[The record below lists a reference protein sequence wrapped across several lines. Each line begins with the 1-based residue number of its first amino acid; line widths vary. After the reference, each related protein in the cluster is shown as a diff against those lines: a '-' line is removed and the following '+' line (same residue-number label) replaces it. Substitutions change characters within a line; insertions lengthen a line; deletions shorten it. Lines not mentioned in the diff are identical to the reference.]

1 MTKHLTVFLFI
12 GTVFWSCEDNE
23 DAPSIIGEWEFI
35 SNYRSG
41 GMGSDTLYADE
52 YIYQSL
58 VFSDSGTFAYEGKRV
73 YTATDFN
80 WKGNWTKDMTRIYL
94 EIENVIS
101 SEEGYEYEVQDNI
114 LSIKW
119 PYDGWE
125 NEGGI
130 NQHNYIKNR

>member
-1 MTKHLTVFLFI
+1 M
-12 GTVFWSCEDNE
+12 
-23 DAPSIIGEWEFI
+23 
-35 SNYRSG
+35 
-41 GMGSDTLYADE
+41 GMGSDTLYPDE

-58 VFSDSGTFAYEGKRV
+58 VFSDSGTFSYEGKRV

-80 WKGNWTKDMTRIYL
+80 WKGNWTQDMTRIYF
-94 EIENVIS
+94 ENENTNFD
-101 SEEGYEYEVQDNI
+101 EEGYEYEVQDNI

-125 NEGGI
+125 NKGGI